1 MYVRQDGVRFNWELL
16 LEAIAGTG
24 RLRRADEPSGTR
36 GNCNSP
42 KRGEYSCRQSPSEQL
57 EQPAARS
64 PQPANPHSPP
74 NCDGRRGLVDF
85 PMWSS

>member
-1 MYVRQDGVRFNWELL
+1 MGEQEAGSRKREGMYVRQDGVRFNWELL

-42 KRGEYSCRQSPSEQL
+42 KRGEYSCRQSPSERL
-57 EQPAARS
+57 EQLTD
-64 PQPANPHSPP
+64 H
-74 NCDGRRGLVDF
+74 
-85 PMWSS
+85 